1 MKRGLIEWDHEDLSV
16 RHQCSLLGLNR
27 STLYYRGVGES
38 QENLQL
44 MRLIDEQY
52 LRTPFYGGRR
62 MTMWLASEGYQVN
75 HKRVYRL
82 MRKMG
87 LEAVYP
93 KPRISQGGSEHRIY
107 PYLLRNVKVDRP
119 NQVWAADITY
129 IPLAHGFMYLV
140 AIMDWYSRFI
150 LSWQLSNSL
159 EGSFCVEA
167 LEEALSWQRPEIF
180 NSDQGVQF
188 TSNVFTSVLEDAGV
202 AISMDGRGRVFD
214 NTLVERLWRT
224 IKYEDIYLKDY
235 ETVLALREGL
245 TRYLAFYCY
254 ERPHQSL
261 DYRTPWD
268 VHKEIL
274 TKGQQ
279 RLKRKN
285 AARVG
290 GLNGEA
296 VLSTP

>member
-1 MKRGLIEWDHEDLSV
+1 M
-16 RHQCSLLGLNR
+16 NR
-27 STLYYRGVGES
+27 STVYYHGVGETE
-38 QENLQL
+38 ENLRL
-44 MRLIDEQY
+44 MRLIDQQY

-62 MTMWLASEGYQVN
+62 MTKWLESEGHEVN

-93 KPRISQGGSEHRIY
+93 KPRTSQGGSEHRIY

-188 TSNVFTSVLEDAGV
+188 TSNIFTSVLEDAGV

-214 NTLVERLWRT
+214 NILVERLWRT

-268 VHKEIL
+268 VYKEIL

-290 GLNGEA
+290 GLNGET

>member
-1 MKRGLIEWDHEDLSV
+1 
-16 RHQCSLLGLNR
+16 LGVNR
-27 STLYYRGVGES
+27 STVYYHGVGETE
-38 QENLQL
+38 ENLRL

-62 MTMWLASEGYQVN
+62 MTKWLESERHEVN

-93 KPRISQGGSEHRIY
+93 KPRTSQGGSTHRIY

-129 IPLAHGFMYLV
+129 IPLTHGFMYLV

-188 TSNVFTSVLEDAGV
+188 TSNVFTSVLEDASV

-214 NTLVERLWRT
+214 NILVERLWRT

-254 ERPHQSL
+254 ERLHQSL

-268 VHKEIL
+268 VYKETL

-279 RLKRKN
+279 RQRRKS